1 MKRKDLEKFL
11 KGQGWIF
18 EREGGNHAI
27 WSKSGVSLPMPRH
40 KEIKENTAKSIMKQ
54 ARSVK

>member
-11 KGQGWIF
+11 K
-18 EREGGNHAI
+18 ENGGNHTI
-27 WSKSGVSLPMPRH
+27 WSKNGVALPLPRH

-54 ARSVK
+54 ARTVK